1 MNNDIDIDLIITIL
15 ITNGFIFLVVGLDK
29 LIDKWKKKTNQELDK
44 ALDNYNKTFKVDFKP
59 LVEELFKVII
69 QYNNRNKK

>member
-1 MNNDIDIDLIITIL
+1 MIETVKEYIESTGGEWSN
-15 ITNGFIFLVVGLDK
+15 K
-29 LIDKWKKKTNQELDK
+29 LEIAYQELDK

-59 LVEELFKVII
+59 LVEELCKVII